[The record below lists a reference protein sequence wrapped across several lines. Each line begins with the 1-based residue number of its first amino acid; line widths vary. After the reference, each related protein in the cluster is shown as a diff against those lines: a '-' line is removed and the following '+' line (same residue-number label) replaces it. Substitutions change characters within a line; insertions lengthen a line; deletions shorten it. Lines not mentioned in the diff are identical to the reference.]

1 MEALSQRRWCVV
13 TTSIVLLGLAGCREK
28 GPKRTYA
35 VREGRVRSV
44 NPETGEVSMT
54 YVDPK
59 TNAKI
64 IIQGRVTQN
73 TEILVNGR
81 SASLDDVRI
90 DEWVKVTGYREG
102 PKSDPRVVATRV
114 EIQRTGWGKDATGG
128 GQPGSAPTKP
138 KPAPSR
144 GADGG

>member
-1 MEALSQRRWCVV
+1 MGALSQRRWRVV
-13 TTSIVLLGLAGCREK
+13 TMSIVLLGLAGCPEK
-28 GPKRTYA
+28 EPKRTYA

-59 TNAKI
+59 TNAKSV
-64 IIQGRVTQN
+64 IQGRVTQN

-81 SASLDDVRI
+81 SASLDDVRLG
-90 DEWVKVTGYREG
+90 EWVKVTGYREG
-102 PKSDPRVVATRV
+102 PKTDPRVVATRV
-114 EIQRTGWGKDATGG
+114 EIQRTGWGKDASGS

-138 KPAPSR
+138 RPAPSR
-144 GADGG
+144 GAGAG